1 MGKLDVAV
9 LASKL
14 DGTGFEKEHIGQTQV
29 PVDCLKDGEAG
40 RGVNGLV
47 ERETGDDDDE
57 RYAREGALGVEDAMR
72 RDPTPFRN
80 GLGYNVI
87 FAEDLRNPA

>member
-1 MGKLDVAV
+1 MGKVEVAV

-14 DGTGFEKEHIGQTQV
+14 NGTGFEKEHIGQTHV
-29 PVDCLKDGEAG
+29 PVDCLTDGDAG
-40 RGVNGLV
+40 RGVNGLL

-57 RYAREGALGVEDAMR
+57 RYARDGAFWVLDTMR
-72 RDPTPFRN
+72 RDPIPFLS

-87 FAEDLRNPA
+87 FGEDLKNLA